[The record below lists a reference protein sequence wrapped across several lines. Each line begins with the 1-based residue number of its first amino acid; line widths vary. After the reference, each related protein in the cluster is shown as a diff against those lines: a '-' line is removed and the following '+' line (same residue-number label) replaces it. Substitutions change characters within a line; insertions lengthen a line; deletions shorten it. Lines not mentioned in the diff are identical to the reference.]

1 MTPHTP
7 RATADITVRVKKKTI
22 ELTNSIEGR
31 AAALFKKQTKTA
43 LNSETQQI

>member
-7 RATADITVRVKKKTI
+7 HATADITVRVKKRTI

-31 AAALFKKQTKTA
+31 AAALFKNKLK
-43 LNSETQQI
+43 LL